1 MYTLKE
7 WWNISIGE
15 DPVKDWDGKVYCT
28 PSNAEMTMHPPGRNY
43 HTPYITQGV
52 ALGYM
57 IVGLSDRHS
66 TVVV

>member
-28 PSNAEMTMHPPGRNY
+28 PTNAEMTMQTNL
-43 HTPYITQGV
+43 TQTSISIRPV
-52 ALGYM
+52 CQSPSFPSRKTIAA
-57 IVGLSDRHS
+57 IA
-66 TVVV
+66 